1 MKATEMIFFLIKKPI
16 VVCILTP
23 KMKNER
29 GKAEA
34 VNRPK
39 YIFTKTSILKKR
51 LDIFGINFY
60 KSF

>member
-1 MKATEMIFFLIKKPI
+1 MIFFLIKKPI

-29 GKAEA
+29 KRAKA

-39 YIFTKTSILKKR
+39 YIFTKRFILKK
-51 LDIFGINFY
+51 
-60 KSF
+60 KT